1 MIEYIYYYFFQIR
14 EKERKSWNIDDRLY
28 SILLTSFKS
37 EKKRESLG
45 ISMIYYYFFQI
56 RENQRRS
63 WNIDDRIYILL
74 LLSNQRKREKVL
86 EYR

>member
-14 EKERKSWNIDDRLY
+14 EKER
-28 SILLTSFKS
+28 
-37 EKKRESLG
+37 
-45 ISMIYYYFFQI
+45 
-56 RENQRRS
+56 RS
-63 WNIDDRIYILL
+63 WNIDDRIYTLI